1 MRSVTRIIY
10 KKSFWGL
17 FFIGLNLALG
27 QMPFDFPFWSF
38 STLVL
43 LGVIWEKYK
52 PSEYEALIWGLGLGF
67 GYFGLTFFWIVEPF
81 LVKAGETGWL
91 APFAVIGLVALLSVI
106 LAINFFFS
114 AKLGKGQRSIPRLL
128 ILSTFLVL
136 SEVVRSEYLLNFP
149 WGLISSIWIN
159 TPMAQGLSLFGPYWL
174 TALTIFTAFMISRP
188 WIGSLTGTLIILTLY
203 SFGYERLKMG
213 VYERVESLKIRIV
226 QPNIEQSKK
235 WDPKFSQLFLNKHI
249 ELSKNTLANG
259 IDLIIWPETAV
270 SYGVQN
276 NKKIRDLIS
285 NGVGVPIVLG
295 ARRFDTK
302 QRRLYNTAFL
312 LSKEGDVLDFYD
324 KVKLVPFGEYI
335 PFGEVLAN
343 FGMFGIATDGVV
355 GFSKGKSKNFIS
367 TEKFGSFLMLICY
380 EAIFPGSSDNRE
392 NRASWLVH
400 ITNDAW
406 FGGLSGPHQHLT
418 LARMRAIEQGLP
430 MVRSANTGI
439 SAIIDPY
446 GRIIS
451 KLGMG
456 REGYLDGFL
465 PARLDQ
471 TLYSRLGTDFFNLL
485 LVGTLILTIL
495 ILIIITSTRKVKKT
509 PVRNID
515 V

>member
-1 MRSVTRIIY
+1 MRFVTRIIY

-38 STLVL
+38 SSLIL
-43 LGVIWEKYK
+43 LGLIWEIYK

-81 LVKAGETGWL
+81 LIKPNETGWM
-91 APFAVIGLVALLSVI
+91 APFAVIGLVALLSGI

-114 AKLGKGQRSIPRLL
+114 AKIGKGQRSITRLL
-128 ILSTFLVL
+128 TLSTFWVL
-136 SEVVRSEYLLNFP
+136 SEFLRSEYLLNFP

-174 TALTIFTAFMISRP
+174 SALTIFSAFLISRP
-188 WIGSLTGTLIILTLY
+188 WIGSLTGTLVIFSLY
-203 SFGYERLKMG
+203 SFGYERLKLE
-213 VYERVESLKIRIV
+213 VYERIEPLKVRIV

-235 WDPKFSQLFLNKHI
+235 WNTEFAKLFLNKHI
-249 ELSKNTLANG
+249 ELSKNTVANS
-259 IDLIIWPETAV
+259 IDLIIWPETAI

-285 NGVGVPIVLG
+285 KNVGVPLVLG
-295 ARRFDTK
+295 ARRYDSK
-302 QRRLYNTAFL
+302 ERRLYNTAFL
-312 LSKEGDVLDFYD
+312 LSDEGDVLDFYD

-343 FGMFGIATDGVV
+343 FSMFGIATDGLV
-355 GFSKGKSKNFIS
+355 GFSKGKSKNLVS
-367 TEKFGSFLMLICY
+367 TEKFGTFLMLICY
-380 EAIFPGSSDNRE
+380 EAIFPNLSDNLE
-392 NRASWLVH
+392 NRASWLIH

-406 FGGLSGPHQHLT
+406 FGKLSGPYQHLT

-446 GRIIS
+446 GIVIS

-456 REGYLDGFL
+456 REGYLDGSL
-465 PARLDQ
+465 PAALDP
-471 TLYSRLGTDFFNLL
+471 TLYSRLGTNFFNLL
-485 LVGTLILTIL
+485 LVCTLMLTIS
-495 ILIIITSTRKVKKT
+495 ILIIITFKRNSKKL
-509 PVRNID
+509 VLGM
-515 V
+515 

>member
-1 MRSVTRIIY
+1 MRSITRIIY

-38 STLVL
+38 SWLVF

-52 PSEYEALIWGLGLGF
+52 PAECEALIWGLGLGF

-81 LVKAGETGWL
+81 LVKASETGWM
-91 APFAVIGLVALLSVI
+91 APFAAIGLVAPLSVI
-106 LAINFFFS
+106 LAISFFFS
-114 AKLGKGQRSIPRLL
+114 AKLGKGKRSILRLL

-159 TPMAQGLSLFGPYWL
+159 TPVAQGLSLFGPYWL
-174 TALTIFTAFMISRP
+174 SALTIISAFIISRP
-188 WIGSLTGTLIILTLY
+188 WIGSITGTLVILTLY
-203 SFGYERLKMG
+203 SFGYERLKAG
-213 VYERVESLKIRIV
+213 VFERAESLKVRIV

-235 WDPKFSQLFLNKHI
+235 WNPEFAKLFLNKHI
-249 ELSKNTLANG
+249 ELSKNTVANS

-270 SYGVQN
+270 SYGIQN

-285 NGVGVPIVLG
+285 NDVGVPIILG
-295 ARRFDTK
+295 ARRFDSK

-312 LSKEGDVLDFYD
+312 LSEEGDVLDFYD

-335 PFGEVLAN
+335 PFGKVLAN
-343 FGMFGIATDGVV
+343 FSRFGIATDGLV
-355 GFSKGKSKNFIS
+355 GFSKGTSKNFIS
-367 TEKFGSFLMLICY
+367 TKKFGSFLMLICY
-380 EAIFPGSSDNRE
+380 EAIFPGSSDNPE
-392 NRASWLVH
+392 NRASWLIH

-446 GRIIS
+446 GGIIS
-451 KLGMG
+451 KLDMG
-456 REGYLDGFL
+456 REGYLDGFI
-465 PARLDQ
+465 PARLDP
-471 TLYSRLGTDFFNLL
+471 TLYSSLGTDFFNLL
-485 LVGTLILTIL
+485 LVGTLMLTIL
-495 ILIIITSTRKVKKT
+495 ILIIITSDKKVRKMS
-509 PVRNID
+509 VRNRD
-515 V
+515 E